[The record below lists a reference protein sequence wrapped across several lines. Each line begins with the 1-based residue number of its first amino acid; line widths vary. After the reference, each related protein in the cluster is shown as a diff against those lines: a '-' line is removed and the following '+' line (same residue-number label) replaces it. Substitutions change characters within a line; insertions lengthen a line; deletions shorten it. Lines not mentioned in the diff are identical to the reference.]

1 MCCHNQGIPIL
12 GNTQIASKESAKKY
26 GLAAR
31 VLNEL
36 GFNISRMLAK
46 TAVYREEQKKMQL
59 KNTNRFNA
67 CNREAEAHFEPRRK
81 KMPN

>member
-1 MCCHNQGIPIL
+1 MVWQ
-12 GNTQIASKESAKKY
+12 Q
-26 GLAAR
+26 
-31 VLNEL
+31 VMNEL

-46 TAVYREEQKKMQL
+46 TDVYREEHKKMQL
-59 KNTNRFNA
+59 KRTNQFNA